1 MELNPGMFTVKEHVL
16 ITLIAAAAGGRPL
29 AVDNIVVQ
37 RSEQYLVLPLRS
49 CRINCF

>member
-1 MELNPGMFTVKEHVL
+1 MFSVKEHVL

-37 RSEQYLVLPLRS
+37 RSELYLVLDTTTQHL
-49 CRINCF
+49 FVL